1 MSGRGGIRRARA
13 SAVCAATGGACVLP
27 VRVCVVASGSTAGRV
42 VARLLLF
49 VAMVAS
55 ELIGAR
61 AVCGRTA
68 WECARRGGGT
78 MLCVRVCVR

>member
-1 MSGRGGIRRARA
+1 MRDVDGGGERLTTARMCPRFVFACFA
-13 SAVCAATGGACVLP
+13 SVCRCQWV
-27 VRVCVVASGSTAGRV
+27 STAGRV
-42 VARLLLF
+42 VARLLLVGLVLC

-68 WECARRGGGT
+68 WECARCDGGT
-78 MLCVRVCVR
+78 

>member
-1 MSGRGGIRRARA
+1 MT
-13 SAVCAATGGACVLP
+13 VLCVLP

-42 VARLLLF
+42 VARLLLC

-68 WECARRGGGT
+68 WECARRGGG
-78 MLCVRVCVR
+78 R

>member
-1 MSGRGGIRRARA
+1 MASGRCAVRLCCGRDACQVGGGSVGR
-13 SAVCAATGGACVLP
+13 VTVLCVLP
-27 VRVCVVASGSTAGRV
+27 VRVCVVASASTAGRV
-42 VARLLLF
+42 VARLLLC

-68 WECARRGGGT
+68 WECARRGGG
-78 MLCVRVCVR
+78 R